1 MTSVMHFI
9 YEHLT
14 RVSKASGFDLIPRNR
29 TPGNP
34 NLNQVQYNYLRNGK
48 FMKWVKN
55 LIFVYIMSQ
64 SSMDG
69 HAFDKHRIKKKTN

>member
-1 MTSVMHFI
+1 MKSVLHFI

-34 NLNQVQYNYLRNGK
+34 NLNQVQYNYLRNA
-48 FMKWVKN
+48 MHSIN
-55 LIFVYIMSQ
+55 IEL
-64 SSMDG
+64 
-69 HAFDKHRIKKKTN
+69 KKY